1 MPAGKRIEPHEAA
14 IIRRYLEETS
24 LTTQAIANKMP
35 PLSKRTIDRLR
46 LNFELFD
53 APYPP
58 PCAIIGRPKKLT
70 YEQEL
75 VGD

>member
-1 MPAGKRIEPHEAA
+1 
-14 IIRRYLEETS
+14 
-24 LTTQAIANKMP
+24 
-35 PLSKRTIDRLR
+35 LR

-58 PCAIIGRPKKLT
+58 PCVTIGRLKKLT

-75 VGD
+75 VGG

>member
-1 MPAGKRIEPHEAA
+1 MLAGKHVKPHEAA

-24 LTTQAIANKMP
+24 LSIQAIANKMP
-35 PLSKRTIDRLR
+35 PLLRRTIDRLR

-58 PCAIIGRPKKLT
+58 PCVIIGRLKKLT

-75 VGD
+75 VGG